1 MTLEKLQF
9 ALPVVFTI
17 GPEDSQAALEKYAS
31 LLTGEADTQPSG
43 SGSPHPGTSGR
54 GHVQDIVKGIIEGE
68 TRVIVSGMSMEE
80 IFKER
85 KMFKE
90 KVIANVQTEL
100 SQFGLKM

>member
-1 MTLEKLQF
+1 MESLER
-9 ALPVVFTI
+9 
-17 GPEDSQAALEKYAS
+17 YAS
-31 LLTGEADTQPSG
+31 LLTGETDSQVSASGGSQPDL
-43 SGSPHPGTSGR
+43 SGR